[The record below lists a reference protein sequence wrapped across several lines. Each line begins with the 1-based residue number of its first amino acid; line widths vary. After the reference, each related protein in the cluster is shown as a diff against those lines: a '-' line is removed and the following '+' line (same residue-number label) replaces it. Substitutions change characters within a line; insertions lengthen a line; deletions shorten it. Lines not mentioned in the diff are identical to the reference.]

1 MTQLKTVGKDILDW
15 STSDLTD
22 EGGFYPFTY
31 LTKIRDKIVML
42 DERRQLKEIGKWLKP
57 ILHRSLKV
65 AS

>member
-22 EGGFYPFTY
+22 EEVSTLFTY

-42 DERRQLKEIGKWLKP
+42 DERRQLKEIGNG
-57 ILHRSLKV
+57 
-65 AS
+65 